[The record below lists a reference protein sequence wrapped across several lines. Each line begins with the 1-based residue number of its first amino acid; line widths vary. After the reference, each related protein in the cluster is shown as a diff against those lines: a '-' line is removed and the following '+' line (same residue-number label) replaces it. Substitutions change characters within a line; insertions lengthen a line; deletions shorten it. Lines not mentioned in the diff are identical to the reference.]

1 MRLPQAILA
10 TSAIGITGLAI
21 VEAGRLHP
29 SAQAGTASMGAAGV
43 TAITASSG
51 QGPDNQPYEVLYVI
65 DNRSEMILVYGV
77 ETQLERRM
85 VLLGGGSLPALFR
98 ASRGG

>member
-1 MRLPQAILA
+1 MRVPDAILA
-10 TSAIGITGLAI
+10 TSAIAILALAV

-29 SAQAGTASMGAAGV
+29 AAQAGTASMGAAGV

-51 QGPDNQPYEVLYVI
+51 QGPDNMPFEVLYVI

-77 ETQLERRM
+77 ETQLDRRM
-85 VLLGGGSLPALFR
+85 TLLGGGSLPALFR